1 MSTEVSQLITVVE
14 TTALTVDCCKNSLV
28 VIKYIF

>member
-1 MSTEVSQLITVVE
+1 MSTEVSQLIAVVG

-28 VIKYIF
+28 AIKYIF